1 MSSSHT
7 TSIFPR
13 AAGVLLHPTSLPS
26 RHGIGDVGAGA
37 RAFVDWLQAAGC
49 TRWQILPLVPP
60 GGGWSP
66 YASLSS
72 LAGNPLLIDLDDL
85 VARGVLSPE
94 EATPPRDFDLDRVE
108 WNDVVAFKQH
118 CVSLAARRL
127 AVTASATSIAA
138 FRKKEP
144 WVEDHALFMVLKAC
158 HDGAPWWQ
166 WPQALK
172 DRDRAAL
179 DDARLELAEAIDAI
193 VVEQALFEEQ
203 WQALRAYAAD
213 RGVTLIGDVPIYVAD
228 DSVDV
233 WANRSFFQLDDDGR
247 PTHVAGCPPDVFSE
261 TGQWW
266 GSPLYRWDV
275 LKADGHKWWIA
286 RLKRNL
292 ELCDVVRID
301 HFRGFAGYWSIPAG
315 APDARSGRWVEGPGI
330 ALFTDLKRALGEQL
344 PVIAEDLGLITPD
357 VIALR
362 DAVDLPGMKI
372 LHFAFG
378 GGDDNAY
385 LPHHHVDNCVIYT
398 GTHDNDT
405 TRGWWN
411 SEGEHSKS
419 HVRRYFGI
427 DGNDIAWDLIR
438 AAMLSVAR
446 TAIVPLQDVLDLDGG
461 ARMNMPGLADGN
473 WAWRVRIEAFHK
485 SLSDRLRGLVE
496 LGDRLPQ
503 QPPSAD

>member
-1 MSSSHT
+1 MSSTAS
-7 TSIFPR
+7 SSVFPR

-26 RHGIGDVGAGA
+26 RYGIGDVGAGA

-94 EATPPRDFDLDRVE
+94 EATPPRDFDPDRVE
-108 WNDVVAFKQH
+108 WNDVVAFKQSR
-118 CVSLAARRL
+118 VTLAAKRL
-127 AVTASATSIAA
+127 AATVSSSSIAT
-138 FRKKEP
+138 FRAKET
-144 WVEDHALFMVLKAC
+144 WVDDHALFVALKDK
-158 HDGAPWWQ
+158 HDGQPWWQ
-166 WPQALK
+166 WPQPLK
-172 DRDRAAL
+172 DRD
-179 DDARLELAEAIDAI
+179 DDALAAARVELRDAIEAI

-203 WQALRAYAAD
+203 WQALRAYAHA

-233 WANRSFFQLDDDGR
+233 WANRRFFQLDDDGR
-247 PTHVAGCPPDVFSE
+247 PTSVAGCPPDAFSE

-275 LKADGHKWWIA
+275 LKADGHRWWVA
-286 RLKRNL
+286 RMRRNL

-301 HFRGFAGYWSIPAG
+301 HFRGFAGYWSIPAD
-315 APDARSGRWVEGPGI
+315 AADARGGAWVEGPGL
-330 ALFTDLKRALGEQL
+330 ALFADLKAALGEQL
-344 PVIAEDLGLITPD
+344 PIIAEDLGVITPD
-357 VIALR
+357 VVALR
-362 DAVDLPGMKI
+362 EAVDLPGMKI

-378 GGDDNAY
+378 GDADNAY
-385 LPHHHVDNCVIYT
+385 LPHNHVDNCVIYT

-411 SEGEHSKS
+411 SEGEHIKS

-427 DGNDIAWDLIR
+427 DGNDISWDLIR
-438 AAMLSVAR
+438 AAMVSVAR

-461 ARMNMPGLADGN
+461 ARMNMPGLAEGN
-473 WAWRVRIEAFHK
+473 WAWRVRVEAFHEH
-485 SLSDRLRGLVE
+485 LSSRLRSLVE
-496 LGDRLPQ
+496 LGNRLPEQ
-503 QPPSAD
+503 QTKD